1 MFPRASSRGRGVL
14 FWLIRYSEVME
25 GSLLRRGLLPHLKVD
40 LTPLQDLR
48 AKKER
53 RLEEISAR
61 MKSQRL
67 EAEERKKQKEIKFT
81 DRVPPMKRARGCE
94 SFCVAHVYIHLSCA
108 LRLRVLYSTAEEL
121 VPENTY

>member
-1 MFPRASSRGRGVL
+1 
-14 FWLIRYSEVME
+14 ME
-25 GSLLRRGLLPHLKVD
+25 GSVLRRRLLPHLKVD

-48 AKKER
+48 TKKEIR
-53 RLEEISAR
+53 IAEIGAR

-94 SFCVAHVYIHLSCA
+94 SFRVVYPYIQVSY
-108 LRLRVLYSTAEEL
+108 LRLRVFHSSAEEF
-121 VPENTY
+121 VPENT